1 MSNRILNLSAM
12 KKTAIAAGIIG
23 ATFGLTSGAALA
35 QTNVTVFGQ
44 IALGL
49 TKATDSATQVA
60 TTGFG
65 SGIGF
70 KGSED
75 LGDGL
80 SAFFHLENRFDADT
94 GKLGAT
100 FWDEK
105 SVVGLSGGFG
115 KVQLGRFAN
124 AFDDI
129 SGMADPFGDTVAN
142 MVHESALAETK
153 WNNAVGYYTPVMGG
167 FSAAFNTATKE
178 DKTEVP
184 YALNLKY
191 VNGPLAVALG
201 YVKNGANAVN
211 TTTLAGNYDFGAA
224 KLYAGFTNS
233 SNTGAGNA
241 RNAQIGVG
249 VPVGAGTIKAAYSSY
264 KANTDLSDR
273 ENKLAVGYWHN
284 LSKRTMLYADV
295 ARTNT
300 KLAGSDT
307 NVSAF
312 DIGIFHKF

>member
-1 MSNRILNLSAM
+1 MSSHLEMSVI
-12 KKTAIAAGIIG
+12 KKNTMALALAG
-23 ATFGLTSGAALA
+23 ATLGLASGAALA
-35 QTNVTVFGQ
+35 QSSVTVFGQ

-49 TKATDSATQVA
+49 TKATKTQVA

-70 KGSED
+70 RGSED

-80 SAFFHLENRFDADT
+80 SAFFHIENRFDADT

-142 MVHESALAETK
+142 MGHESALAETK
-153 WNNAVGYYTPVMGG
+153 WNNAVGYYTPVMNG

-224 KLYAGFTNS
+224 KVYAGFTNS

-249 VPVGAGTIKAAYSSY
+249 VPVGPAGTVKAAYSSY

-273 ENKLAVGYWHN
+273 ENKLAVGYWHSV
-284 LSKRTMLYADV
+284 SKRTMLYADV